1 MTKAESLIVSAYTG
15 YLFTKQFADVHEYIE
30 KVLER
35 PVFTH
40 ELASEEV
47 NKEIRE
53 KLKLKIIE
61 IIKSI
66 KD

>member
-1 MTKAESLIVSAYTG
+1 MTKEESLIVSAYTG
-15 YLFTKQFADVHEYIE
+15 YLFTKQFSDVHEYIE

-53 KLKLKIIE
+53 KLKPKIIE
-61 IIKSI
+61 MIKSI

>member
-1 MTKAESLIVSAYTG
+1 MTKEESLIISAYTG
-15 YLFTKQFADVHEYIE
+15 YLFTKQFSEVHEYIE

-53 KLKLKIIE
+53 KLKPKIIE
-61 IIKSI
+61 MIKSI